1 MGPRRTH
8 NSLMTACLSPSPY
21 GESDAWRVRAASCAL
36 RSVCGGIT
44 THRGRHGFLA
54 TLLLL
59 LLMAANAPGANAAA
73 GAPALVANALLP
85 APGTRHS
92 FVRVNVPGTESE
104 LDFVAIG
111 ADASLVKGLPA
122 LGWIDA
128 SAARANTKAAPLLTI
143 AGAVCLPAF
152 INDPADPAMK
162 VILALREITAV
173 PSLAF
178 VARCADACD
187 SLGLFDIPQR
197 HAMDWEAHLSKAL
210 ARTPKGLHA
219 LLHDY
224 ISSTPC
230 VCSSLGAT
238 RDRR

>member
-1 MGPRRTH
+1 MHTDPRGRVSHARIKGGLRCDHAHTPRLVADEQIQVQGATYRGTWGHLQEGYMGPRRTH

-21 GESDAWRVRAASCAL
+21 GESYAWRVRAASCAL

-73 GAPALVANALLP
+73 GAPAPVANALLP

-128 SAARANTKAAPLLTI
+128 SAAHANTKAAPLLTI

-152 INDPADPAMK
+152 KMLK
-162 VILALREITAV
+162 KCE
-173 PSLAF
+173 
-178 VARCADACD
+178 
-187 SLGLFDIPQR
+187 
-197 HAMDWEAHLSKAL
+197 
-210 ARTPKGLHA
+210 
-219 LLHDY
+219 
-224 ISSTPC
+224 
-230 VCSSLGAT
+230 
-238 RDRR
+238 